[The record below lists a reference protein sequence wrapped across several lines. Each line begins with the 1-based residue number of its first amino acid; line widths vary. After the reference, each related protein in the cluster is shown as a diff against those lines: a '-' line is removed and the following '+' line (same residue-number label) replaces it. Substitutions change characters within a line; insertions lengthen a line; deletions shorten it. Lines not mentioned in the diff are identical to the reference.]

1 MSTKTIKSY
10 ENNTDLP
17 KLKIYPNPV
26 LRVQSLSLN
35 RLTDCDKKIL
45 DLMVT
50 TMHANQGI
58 GLAAPQIGITKRM
71 FVLDKGSGVLKM
83 INPEIVSKSGN
94 CSMEEGCLSV
104 PKKTVEV
111 SRAEVISVSFFD
123 DQYKKQQKEYSA
135 ITARAIQHEIDHL
148 DGKLIIDYLPWF
160 KRLFTRKRRP
170 EFTQ

>member
-1 MSTKTIKSY
+1 MSTKIIKSY
-10 ENNTDLP
+10 KNNLDLP
-17 KLKIYPNPV
+17 KLKTYPNPV
-26 LRVQSLSLN
+26 LRVESAPLD

-50 TMHANQGI
+50 TMHANQGV

-71 FVLDKGSGVLKM
+71 IVVDTGSGVLKM
-83 INPEIVSKSGN
+83 VNPEIVSKYGN
-94 CSMEEGCLSV
+94 SSMEEGCLSV
-104 PKKTVEV
+104 PGKTVEV

-148 DGKLIIDYLPWF
+148 NGKLIIDYLPWF
-160 KRLFTRKRRP
+160 KCLFTRKRRP
-170 EFTQ
+170 EFI